1 MLFCR
6 VAQSLTTPLAYGGT
20 QHGGLRPG
28 TVSVGGAVALA
39 DALQDA
45 NGDTRRVEERAAH
58 LASLAALVRAALY
71 DLSAAGLVRLVVRR
85 GVTEEKFAQFYTEA
99 NGLFAWT
106 AAWGWY
112 SSRAPHR
119 VPIVR
124 HIMSASAFAVRR
136 LPSNFGPDGFP
147 PHSTPSD
154 DSLAARGAVN

>member
-85 GVTEEKFAQFYTEA
+85 GVNKENLLNFTRKQTVYLLGRQPGDGTLHGPRTGSRSCATSCQPLRSRCAGCRPILGPTDFRPIPLLRTTAWRRAAQ
-99 NGLFAWT
+99 
-106 AAWGWY
+106 
-112 SSRAPHR
+112 
-119 VPIVR
+119 
-124 HIMSASAFAVRR
+124 
-136 LPSNFGPDGFP
+136 
-147 PHSTPSD
+147 
-154 DSLAARGAVN
+154 